1 MSNVD
6 LDMKTF
12 LSNNVY
18 SYLIAQQGA
27 VFKLRDRCSINI
39 DSC

>member
-1 MSNVD
+1 MSDVN
-6 LDMKTF
+6 LDKKTF

-18 SYLIAQQGA
+18 SYLMAQQGA
-27 VFKLRDRCSINI
+27 VFKLTDRCSINI

>member
-1 MSNVD
+1 MSDVS

-12 LSNNVY
+12 LTNNVY
-18 SYLIAQQGA
+18 SYLMAQQGA
-27 VFKLRDRCSINI
+27 AFKLRDRCSINI